1 MSQETSFERVAF
13 RFSGGEKLSHP
24 SPIAFAIVVIG
35 HGSREAAANVELQA
49 LVDGWARRRAPD
61 ADVTLG
67 YVELAQ
73 PTVADALAAAARTH
87 AEVVAL
93 PLFLFTAG
101 HVKNDLPLALA
112 AARAQFPDVKLTSAR
127 ALGVQPALAEQTWER
142 ALAAAPALADP
153 DAAKR
158 SALLVVGRGSSDPD
172 ANGDF
177 VKQTRLVAEGRGL
190 GVVEP
195 AFLGITG
202 PSVEEALERLARARP
217 ERIVVAPYLLTAG
230 RLIEKLRGQLDLF
243 HARYPWIAIEL
254 AAHLGADARLEA
266 LLDQRVNEARHGAEP
281 LACDGC
287 QYRTPLPGRER
298 NVGGLRALLWSL
310 RHTFT
315 HAQAAPH
322 VHAHKPLTKHVLVC
336 VNADC
341 AERGSVGLVDELRR
355 KLKDAGHNRE
365 IKITKTSC
373 MGRCGEGPTVVV
385 YPDGIWYR
393 GVVAADAGELVQEHL
408 LGDRLLARLVDN
420 IMQ

>member
-1 MSQETSFERVAF
+1 VA
-13 RFSGGEKLSHP
+13 
-24 SPIAFAIVVIG
+24 
-35 HGSREAAANVELQA
+35 
-49 LVDGWARRRAPD
+49 
-61 ADVTLG
+61 VTLG
-67 YVELAQ
+67 FVELAQ

-87 AEVVAL
+87 VEVVAL

-101 HVKNDLPLALA
+101 HVKNDLPLALE
-112 AARAQFPDVKLTSAR
+112 AARAQFPATTFRCAR

-142 ALAAAPALADP
+142 ALAAAPEWADP
-153 DAAKR
+153 EAAKK
-158 SALLVVGRGSSDPD
+158 SALVVVGRGSSDPD

-177 VKQTRLVAEGRGL
+177 VKQARLVAEGRGL
-190 GVVEP
+190 AVVEP
-195 AFLGITG
+195 AFLGITR
-202 PSVEEALERLARARP
+202 PLVDEALERLARARP
-217 ERIVVAPYLLTAG
+217 DRIVVAPYLLTAG
-230 RLIEKLRGQLDLF
+230 RLIEKLRGQLDAF
-243 HARYPWIAIEL
+243 HARYPWIAVRL
-254 AAHLGADARLEA
+254 AAHLGADPRLEA

-287 QYRTPLPGRER
+287 QYRTPLPGKER

-322 VHAHKPLTKHVLVC
+322 LHAHKPLAKHVLVC

-341 AERGSVGLVDELRR
+341 ADRGSGALVEELRR
-355 KLKDAGHNRE
+355 KLKSAGHNRE
-365 IKITKTSC
+365 VKVTKTSC

-393 GVVAADAGELVQEHL
+393 GVVAADADELVQEHL
-408 LGDRLLARLVDN
+408 LGDRLVARLVDN